1 MTTDKV
7 NTMLH
12 YDDVV
17 IGHPSLLPSSTSD
30 PRYKASVLP
39 LEDNPELA
47 ELLLESTDYL
57 INPIGDM
64 TSMKR
69 PASAQSSTASSNSEK
84 MAAGRHDDDDIAAIA
99 KQISDHAEAIYQTW
113 KSRGLGPAELR
124 NICQPPSA
132 AAQTFAPVLTPTS
145 PKPFPTDPG
154 PPSPSFKTASVGMLN
169 PSQLEYLVSSFVEE
183 DKARIAA
190 NYNKHQPSVS
200 LIKSQVQKFDQQ
212 AASSG
217 RNSPLLQKVTPPPVK
232 KQSTPAYLPND
243 QPENGLTT
251 WPLKNHLGPRSAK
264 GPLSPME
271 SIPPAVVTHLGAPAH
286 KIEPIQVIHYQEVTP
301 DSSLSGGPSKFATLP
316 AKKKNSATFLEEVA
330 REEERLIN
338 ALKTGC
344 VIENLEHKMQLQ
356 SPSLANMQNKSG
368 RASPKIPDDK
378 ISGLSRIDY
387 AKIRFQNAQENPLTR
402 QRMENNRELDPMLS
416 LNNQHAAVLEAKS
429 RFETQTNGEH
439 WLPTSKVDGPALQ
452 GSVPLG
458 RSRIKMGRKS
468 RGDLEGAV
476 PHPELT
482 IQQKQHIRER
492 GSAAAA
498 AASAAGPTALGT
510 NPIRPFL
517 TRGSV
522 AERVLIFEKCP
533 PSEVLNPLM
542 EKRKAPPVITTW
554 RSGNEVQNK
563 TQEALAF
570 AEQTSQVLTYSCRD
584 RGDIT
589 TRGSPNSSQHTLR
602 SHHAPIPRFH
612 FPRGRP
618 PPQHEHEAA
627 RHAVIALFK
636 TFPGERA
643 TRDNF
648 ADIAKA
654 CGFPMYWKMPLYLAC
669 GGEATGGV
677 VLLQTFLDLWHKI
690 CSGGNDEASR
700 MVWLM
705 TRGQRLWL
713 APEDLAPMVQDVVD
727 THPGLSFLKEATE
740 FHSRYVHTVIAR
752 IFYCANRSWSGR
764 LTIPEIK
771 KSHLLQAVRQLEATS
786 DINQVTQFFSYEHFY
801 VIYCKFWELD
811 RDHDL
816 FIDRNDLARHND
828 HALSTRMID
837 RIFSGA
843 VTRGR
848 RTAKKG
854 DERMSYTEFVWFLLS
869 EEDKTH
875 STAVEY
881 WFRCMDL
888 DGDGYLSMYELE
900 YFYEEQLQRMEAIG
914 MDTLP
919 FEDCLCQMLDMIRPE
934 VSGKISLRDLKRCK
948 LSPLFFDT
956 FFNLEKFLD
965 HEQRDPF
972 NTQPRESAPDGT
984 EMSDWDRFAAE
995 EYELLVAEESGP
1007 DAPDDLMMYSDDLS
1021 EDDDDED
1028 ILSPNLDR
1036 LDELAEHQ
1044 QQLNRSL
1051 PKDEDA
1057 WGDLSNLSALDGDED
1072 SGDYAGDSD
1081 DYSF

>member
-7 NTMLH
+7 NSLLH
-12 YDDVV
+12 YDEVLM
-17 IGHPSLLPSSTSD
+17 GRPSLLPSSNSGPTSGG
-30 PRYKASVLP
+30 YKASVLP

-47 ELLLESTDYL
+47 ELLLETTDYL

-69 PASAQSSTASSNSEK
+69 PTSAQSSSASSSSEK

-145 PKPFPTDPG
+145 PKPFVAEPG
-154 PPSPSFKTASVGMLN
+154 KALKASSVGMLN

-190 NYNKHQPSVS
+190 GHHLKQPSVS
-200 LIKSQVQKFDQQ
+200 LIQSQVKKFDQQ
-212 AASSG
+212 QQQQQAAGGSAKVA
-217 RNSPLLQKVTPPPVK
+217 SPVAK
-232 KQSTPAYLPND
+232 KANTYQS

-251 WPLKNHLGPRSAK
+251 WPLKN
-264 GPLSPME
+264 PLRPSSHKSME
-271 SIPPAVVTHLGAPAH
+271 SSPPPPAVVTHLGPPAH
-286 KIEPIQVIHYQEVTP
+286 KIEPIQAIHYQEVSEATG
-301 DSSLSGGPSKFATLP
+301 SASKFATLP
-316 AKKKNSATFLEEVA
+316 AKKKNPASFLEEVA

-344 VIENLEHKMQLQ
+344 VIENLEHKMQGQ
-356 SPSLANMQNKSG
+356 KQGSSG
-368 RASPKIPDDK
+368 RASPKLSDDK
-378 ISGLSRIDY
+378 ISALSRIDY

-402 QRMENNRELDPMLS
+402 QRMENNRELDPMLQ
-416 LNNQHAAVLEAKS
+416 LNNQHAAVLEARS
-429 RFETQTNGEH
+429 RFEPPPPTPHANGSES
-439 WLPTSKVDGPALQ
+439 WAPSKVDGPQAAI
-452 GSVPLG
+452 PLS

-468 RGDLEGAV
+468 RGDLDGAV

-482 IQQKQHIRER
+482 VQQKQHIRER

-498 AASAAGPTALGT
+498 AAASATGANALGT
-510 NPIRPFL
+510 NPVRPFL

-563 TQEALAF
+563 TQLWNLLSVV
-570 AEQTSQVLTYSCRD
+570 AENGPKMTYTPRD
-584 RGDIT
+584 RNDISS
-589 TRGSPNSSQHTLR
+589 RGSPNANHALR
-602 SHHAPIPRFH
+602 SHHSPIPRFH

-636 TFPGERA
+636 TFPAERA

-669 GGEATGGV
+669 GGDATGGV
-677 VLLQTFLDLWHKI
+677 VSLQTYLELWSKI

-764 LTIPEIK
+764 LTLAEIR
-771 KSHLLQAVRQLEATS
+771 KSQLLQAVRQLDATS

-875 STAVEY
+875 PTAVEY

-888 DGDGYLSMYELE
+888 DGDGFLSMYELE

-914 MDTLP
+914 METLP
-919 FEDCLCQMLDMIRPE
+919 FEDCLCQMLDMLRPE
-934 VSGKISLRDLKRCK
+934 VPGKISLRDLKKCK

-972 NTQPRESAPDGT
+972 ATQPRESAPDGT
-984 EMSDWDRFAAE
+984 ELDDVMSDWDRFAAE

-1007 DAPDDLMMYSDDLS
+1007 DAPDDLMMYSDDMS
-1021 EDDDDED
+1021 EDDDDDED
-1028 ILSPNLDR
+1028 LLSPNLDR
-1036 LDELAEHQ
+1036 LDELAEQ
-1044 QQLNRSL
+1044 QLKLNRSL

-1057 WGDLSNLSALDGDED
+1057 WADLSNLSALDGDED